1 MDKKMYRATLRFT
14 EAKYAEV
21 KPSNIFLR
29 AVSLEKATEDSKATF
44 INEMITA
51 GISSKAPFS
60 CEVREVSQSEVDEYQ
75 KNMKA
80 GNVSRMVN

>member
-1 MDKKMYRATLRFT
+1 MDKKMYRATLCFT

-29 AVSLEKATEDSKATF
+29 AISLEKAMEDSKSTF
-44 INEMITA
+44 IKEMVAA
-51 GISSKAPFS
+51 GINSKTPFT
-60 CEVREVSQSEVDEYQ
+60 CEVREVSQSEVEEYQ
-75 KNMKA
+75 KNMQA